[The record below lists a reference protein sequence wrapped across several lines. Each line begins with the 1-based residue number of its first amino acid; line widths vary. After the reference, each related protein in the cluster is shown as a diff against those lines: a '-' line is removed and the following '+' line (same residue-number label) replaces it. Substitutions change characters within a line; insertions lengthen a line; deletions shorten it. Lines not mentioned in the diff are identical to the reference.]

1 MARLTPSPETNPH
14 LNPHESHVRQL
25 QCRACH
31 HMHKES
37 EIIGIPIF

>member
-14 LNPHESHVRQL
+14 LNPHESHVRQF

-37 EIIGIPIF
+37 ESIGIPIF